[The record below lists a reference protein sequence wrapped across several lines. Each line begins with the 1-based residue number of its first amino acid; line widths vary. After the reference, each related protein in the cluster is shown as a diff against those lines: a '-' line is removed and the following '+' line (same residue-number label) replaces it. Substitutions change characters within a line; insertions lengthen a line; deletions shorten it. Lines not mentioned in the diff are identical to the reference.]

1 MGGGLAALPAQWQG
15 GWHRHSAPAL
25 DGAVVT
31 SPLPAVKKAHHKGV
45 LCQGHVWGWRSEQN
59 SGAPNPQSLSAR
71 GLGGWQARP
80 LPHTGLLGR
89 VRPVRGPRGQTQT
102 PRGRCDRQHST
113 RLARAQGLHAS
124 ATRTEWSA
132 SASKTLP
139 TPLSLFIAVSADS

>member
-71 GLGGWQARP
+71 GLGGRQARP
-80 LPHTGLLGR
+80 LPHTGPLGR
-89 VRPVRGPRGQTQT
+89 VRPA
-102 PRGRCDRQHST
+102 RGRCDRQHST

-124 ATRTEWSA
+124 ATRTEWSV

>member
-1 MGGGLAALPAQWQG
+1 M
-15 GWHRHSAPAL
+15 
-25 DGAVVT
+25 T

-102 PRGRCDRQHST
+102 PRG
-113 RLARAQGLHAS
+113 
-124 ATRTEWSA
+124 
-132 SASKTLP
+132 
-139 TPLSLFIAVSADS
+139 V